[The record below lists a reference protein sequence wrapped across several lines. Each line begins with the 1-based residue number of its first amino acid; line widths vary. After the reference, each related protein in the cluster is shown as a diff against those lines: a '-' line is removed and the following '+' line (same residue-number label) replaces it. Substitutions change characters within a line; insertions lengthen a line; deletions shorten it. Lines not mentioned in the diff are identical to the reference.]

1 MKKPRK
7 DGKPWVPVPIL
18 NTIPYTQEILAE
30 LRRGPVVKAQFPHIK
45 QFHDKVST
53 LRKLLPEGYLIE
65 GEYEIAKGKFLAHRE
80 YVYRLVINR

>member
-1 MKKPRK
+1 VKKPRK
-7 DGKPWVPVPIL
+7 DGKPWVLVPIL
-18 NTIPYTQEILAE
+18 NTIPYTQEILAG
-30 LRRGPVVKAQFPHIK
+30 LRRGPVCSAQFPHIK
-45 QFHDKVST
+45 HFHDKVST